1 MLIGVERL
9 RRRGLALSGSRVT
22 TVRGCLSVVGL
33 LLLTSCNALHLDGV
47 SPNVDYE
54 LLVAATRDCS
64 LAPSPAS
71 TPENMMLQGF
81 TRVNMAC
88 EAFFVDAT
96 RAQQDALFASRSLDA
111 VQVATA
117 AVLGATASPA
127 TAFKTLAITAA
138 GVILAKEVINQ
149 STNIFAFNTHLYKV
163 RELTKAAMATY
174 KATAENNPPLNYCK
188 AYDYVVEYAT
198 MCSLASMKLL
208 LDQQVAIPSAPVN
221 NTPATPAG
229 FVGVSRSNMSPAA
242 GFRAVSRPA
251 RVTPST
257 SFSVVPR

>member
-1 MLIGVERL
+1 
-9 RRRGLALSGSRVT
+9 
-22 TVRGCLSVVGL
+22 
-33 LLLTSCNALHLDGV
+33 
-47 SPNVDYE
+47 
-54 LLVAATRDCS
+54 
-64 LAPSPAS
+64 
-71 TPENMMLQGF
+71 MMLQGF

-127 TAFKTLAITAA
+127 MAFKTLAITAA

-174 KATAENNPPLNYCK
+174 KATAESNPPLNYCK
-188 AYDYVVEYAT
+188 AFDYVVEYAT

-242 GFRAVSRPA
+242 GFRAVSRPS
-251 RVTPST
+251 RVSPST